1 MNDINKIVELLE
13 KSGLLI
19 AGATETVS
27 HEIKDRKVNSTY
39 GFFVDTTF
47 GFFTDKCHN

>member
-19 AGATETVS
+19 AGATE
-27 HEIKDRKVNSTY
+27 NS
-39 GFFVDTTF
+39 
-47 GFFTDKCHN
+47 FTWNKRQESE